1 MKNPAFPVL
10 TGTVLALLLAAQP
23 AQAVDVFFNSN
34 PFVGSVADPDDGAR
48 TVFAGN
54 QINLATFDA
63 ATDRFVFDRSFFDV
77 GNSLSFAN
85 SLAVNLPGSG
95 INVVVIEDNTTTT
108 GAAFNAGTAANLIAQ
123 AVTSDGAGFF
133 YYNNSGL
140 QVNRLVYSTNL
151 NSPTAD
157 LSVLA
162 RINSPAG
169 LDAVAALPGFT
180 AANFALAPVP
190 EPETYTLLLAGL
202 ALVAVGARA
211 SRGAPRGKWA

>member
-1 MKNPAFPVL
+1 MQNPALATL

-23 AQAVDVFFNSN
+23 AQAVDVLFDSN
-34 PFVGSVADPDDGAR
+34 PFAGSVADPNDDVRA
-48 TVFAGN
+48 VFTGN
-54 QINLATFDA
+54 QINLASFDV
-63 ATDRFVFDRSFFDV
+63 ATDRFVFDRSFFNV

-85 SLAVNLPGSG
+85 SLAANLPGSG

-133 YYNNSGL
+133 YYNNSTL

-169 LDAVAALPGFT
+169 LDAIAALPNFT
-180 AANFALAPVP
+180 AENFALAPVP

-202 ALVAVGARA
+202 ALVAMGAR
-211 SRGAPRGKWA
+211 GARESTRAKQA